1 LFEDLN
7 LYPKLK
13 EKILSDESLLRLAK
27 RIYRKTRSS
36 KSVETYVKVI
46 LRFIDFLKVEKPADA
61 FKQNYDWESVLN
73 DWIDELVAYGVA
85 SSSINTYLRCVKKWL
100 EVNLSKE
107 EWQSIDWRRVE
118 LPSSW
123 KVEQDKI
130 PLKEHLRQLF
140 DSASEKGK
148 ALITIAVSSGL
159 RIGTIIKLKLKN
171 VKVYDNGNL
180 KSLISYLNQPLP
192 ENVLGLITVT
202 PEITK
207 ERVRKYLT
215 FCTHECLT
223 CLLNYLRKRVL
234 SGENLTPEFRLPK
247 RIVREEIEYIKSL
260 GVKIETNVII
270 GKMIKIDELF
280 KMGYDAVFI
289 GSGAGLPRFLGI
301 PGEDLN
307 GVYSANEFLIR
318 VNLMK
323 AYRFPEYDTPVK
335 VGDKVIVIGGG
346 NIAMDAARSALRLGG
361 KVTVVYR
368 KTEEFMPARREEV
381 INAKEEGI
389 NFIFLAAPVRF
400 IGDEK
405 GNVCGVECIRM
416 RLGEPDES
424 GRRRPIP
431 IEGSEF
437 TLEADTVIV
446 AIGQRPNPIAVR
458 GMRR

>member
-1 LFEDLN
+1 M
-7 LYPKLK
+7 
-13 EKILSDESLLRLAK
+13 
-27 RIYRKTRSS
+27 
-36 KSVETYVKVI
+36 
-46 LRFIDFLKVEKPADA
+46 
-61 FKQNYDWESVLN
+61 
-73 DWIDELVAYGVA
+73 
-85 SSSINTYLRCVKKWL
+85 
-100 EVNLSKE
+100 
-107 EWQSIDWRRVE
+107 
-118 LPSSW
+118 
-123 KVEQDKI
+123 
-130 PLKEHLRQLF
+130 
-140 DSASEKGK
+140 
-148 ALITIAVSSGL
+148 
-159 RIGTIIKLKLKN
+159 
-171 VKVYDNGNL
+171 
-180 KSLISYLNQPLP
+180 
-192 ENVLGLITVT
+192 
-202 PEITK
+202 
-207 ERVRKYLT
+207 
-215 FCTHECLT
+215 
-223 CLLNYLRKRVL
+223 
-234 SGENLTPEFRLPK
+234 
-247 RIVREEIEYIKSL
+247 
-260 GVKIETNVII
+260 II

>member
-1 LFEDLN
+1 MFEDLN

-207 ERVRKYLT
+207 ERTRKYLT

-234 SGENLTPEFRLPK
+234 SGENLTPDSSLFKSSRSIFYVDSLSATKIWRNLLKTTGLERKARKWNLYRFHTLRKYFNTWCKLSGVQSDIVEFWLGHTQGVKNVYNMFGDVENPAVIK
-247 RIVREEIEYIKSL
+247 KLAEEYSKCIDALTIRIGEEKVKELEKKLEEEIKLRDEK
-260 GVKIETNVII
+260 
-270 GKMIKIDELF
+270 IKILEEKLE
-280 KMGYDAVFI
+280 KLI
-289 GSGAGLPRFLGI
+289 KEIQEIKRSNRT
-301 PGEDLN
+301 N
-307 GVYSANEFLIR
+307 TTYSW
-318 VNLMK
+318 
-323 AYRFPEYDTPVK
+323 
-335 VGDKVIVIGGG
+335 
-346 NIAMDAARSALRLGG
+346 
-361 KVTVVYR
+361 
-368 KTEEFMPARREEV
+368 
-381 INAKEEGI
+381 
-389 NFIFLAAPVRF
+389 
-400 IGDEK
+400 
-405 GNVCGVECIRM
+405 
-416 RLGEPDES
+416 
-424 GRRRPIP
+424 
-431 IEGSEF
+431 
-437 TLEADTVIV
+437 
-446 AIGQRPNPIAVR
+446 
-458 GMRR
+458 

>member
-1 LFEDLN
+1 MFEDLN

-234 SGENLTPEFRLPK
+234 SGENLTPDSSLFKSSRSIFYVDSLSATKIWRNLLKTTGLERKARKWNLYRFHTLRKYFNTWCKLSGVQSDIVEFWLGHTQGVKNVYNMFGDVENPAVIK
-247 RIVREEIEYIKSL
+247 KLAEEYSKCIDALTIRIGEEKIKELEKKLEEEIKLRDEK
-260 GVKIETNVII
+260 
-270 GKMIKIDELF
+270 IKILEEKLE
-280 KMGYDAVFI
+280 KLI
-289 GSGAGLPRFLGI
+289 KEIQEIKRSNRT
-301 PGEDLN
+301 N
-307 GVYSANEFLIR
+307 TTYSW
-318 VNLMK
+318 
-323 AYRFPEYDTPVK
+323 
-335 VGDKVIVIGGG
+335 
-346 NIAMDAARSALRLGG
+346 
-361 KVTVVYR
+361 
-368 KTEEFMPARREEV
+368 
-381 INAKEEGI
+381 
-389 NFIFLAAPVRF
+389 
-400 IGDEK
+400 
-405 GNVCGVECIRM
+405 
-416 RLGEPDES
+416 
-424 GRRRPIP
+424 
-431 IEGSEF
+431 
-437 TLEADTVIV
+437 
-446 AIGQRPNPIAVR
+446 
-458 GMRR
+458 

>member
-1 LFEDLN
+1 
-7 LYPKLK
+7 
-13 EKILSDESLLRLAK
+13 
-27 RIYRKTRSS
+27 
-36 KSVETYVKVI
+36 
-46 LRFIDFLKVEKPADA
+46 
-61 FKQNYDWESVLN
+61 
-73 DWIDELVAYGVA
+73 
-85 SSSINTYLRCVKKWL
+85 
-100 EVNLSKE
+100 
-107 EWQSIDWRRVE
+107 
-118 LPSSW
+118 
-123 KVEQDKI
+123 
-130 PLKEHLRQLF
+130 
-140 DSASEKGK
+140 
-148 ALITIAVSSGL
+148 
-159 RIGTIIKLKLKN
+159 
-171 VKVYDNGNL
+171 
-180 KSLISYLNQPLP
+180 
-192 ENVLGLITVT
+192 
-202 PEITK
+202 
-207 ERVRKYLT
+207 
-215 FCTHECLT
+215 
-223 CLLNYLRKRVL
+223 
-234 SGENLTPEFRLPK
+234 
-247 RIVREEIEYIKSL
+247 
-260 GVKIETNVII
+260 VII